1 MRQPRGRQQRR
12 ERGPLPPGAAA
23 PDRGPAMAQAS
34 HADEDL
40 EIIEEL
46 MKEDGFQPDAP
57 SFLPRPMPKGP
68 AKLVPRGSSPM
79 VPTRSLRHSQPLG
92 SGSLPGTL
100 GPFGDSPLL
109 PPVSRGPQLTQ
120 SLGNL
125 TLSPRLV
132 PRGTPL
138 PSTAAPAQH
147 HWSMPTAKEQLEDML
162 EPPKLVI
169 TEQPKQR
176 GMRFRYECE
185 GRSAGSILG
194 ESSTEA
200 SKTLPAIELLNCQ
213 KIPEVKVTACLVWKD
228 WPFRIHPHGLV
239 GKDCSNGLC
248 EVTLKPQTNPK
259 HSFSNLGIQCVKK
272 KEIEGAIEKKLQL
285 GIDPFKAGSLKNH
298 QEVDMN
304 VVRICF
310 QASYRDA
317 SGQTRHFSP
326 VLSEPIFDKKSTN
339 TSELRICRMNKECGP
354 CAGGEEMYLLCD
366 KVQKEDIAVI
376 FRKDTWEAKA
386 DFSQADVH
394 RQVAIVFK
402 TPPYQHLDIPEPVEV
417 AVFLQRL
424 TDSVCS
430 EPFPFT
436 YLPKDH
442 DAYGVN
448 VKRKR
453 GMPDVLEELS
463 GSDPHG
469 IEAKRRKQKPA
480 YMDHFVTP
488 QVAEDAF
495 SLLAPAE
502 PMPMPMPEAFEY
514 CLPQDYPPY
523 GCPSLRDVLLPSCAV
538 TDLPACLDP
547 EFPPD
552 MYGPPASSAAPFLV
566 PREVPAGDT
575 EGTASLVGSN
585 MFPSQFKEACE
596 RAELELRLGD
606 A

>member
-1 MRQPRGRQQRR
+1 MLPVTRANPWLL
-12 ERGPLPPGAAA
+12 PLPPGKSLQLCPDGA
-23 PDRGPAMAQAS
+23 PPTT
-34 HADEDL
+34 

-79 VPTRSLRHSQPLG
+79 VPTGSLRHSQPLG

-200 SKTLPAIELLNCQ
+200 SKTLPAIEVRRGQGTGQGPCAHPLPPIAPAGQPGRPGWVTPPPLPPPRWGRTLDPGTITSPPARGKCGGTSGPCAPLSRTMRTGLPAGTGLSCLAWPGRRGPNLPWERGWEPPVQGGGLVSLPVIPVSASPTPSPCNEPLASPQLLNCQ

-259 HSFSNLGIQCVKK
+259 HRYQ
-272 KEIEGAIEKKLQL
+272 
-285 GIDPFKAGSLKNH
+285 P
-298 QEVDMN
+298 
-304 VVRICF
+304 R
-310 QASYRDA
+310 
-317 SGQTRHFSP
+317 SP
-326 VLSEPIFDKKSTN
+326 
-339 TSELRICRMNKECGP
+339 GGW
-354 CAGGEEMYLLCD
+354 GGE
-366 KVQKEDIAVI
+366 
-376 FRKDTWEAKA
+376 
-386 DFSQADVH
+386 
-394 RQVAIVFK
+394 
-402 TPPYQHLDIPEPVEV
+402 TPPHGPVPGV
-417 AVFLQRL
+417 A
-424 TDSVCS
+424 
-430 EPFPFT
+430 
-436 YLPKDH
+436 
-442 DAYGVN
+442 
-448 VKRKR
+448 
-453 GMPDVLEELS
+453 
-463 GSDPHG
+463 
-469 IEAKRRKQKPA
+469 
-480 YMDHFVTP
+480 
-488 QVAEDAF
+488 
-495 SLLAPAE
+495 
-502 PMPMPMPEAFEY
+502 
-514 CLPQDYPPY
+514 
-523 GCPSLRDVLLPSCAV
+523 
-538 TDLPACLDP
+538 
-547 EFPPD
+547 
-552 MYGPPASSAAPFLV
+552 
-566 PREVPAGDT
+566 
-575 EGTASLVGSN
+575 
-585 MFPSQFKEACE
+585 
-596 RAELELRLGD
+596 
-606 A
+606 